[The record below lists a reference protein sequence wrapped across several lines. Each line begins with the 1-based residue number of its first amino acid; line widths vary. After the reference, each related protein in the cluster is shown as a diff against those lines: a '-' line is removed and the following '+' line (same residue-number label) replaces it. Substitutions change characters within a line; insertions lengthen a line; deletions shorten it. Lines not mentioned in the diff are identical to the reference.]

1 MKTAKLI
8 IGIISIILTFVI
20 FFQSCAA
27 GIGEALEGQDGTS
40 GGSGIIVAI
49 FMLISGIIAI
59 AARNSRGAGIVC
71 LIFYTIAGIVGVTM
85 HGIYQD
91 LVIWGIVSF
100 IFAVIFLI
108 ATITFKKDRHGK
120 PIE

>member
-1 MKTAKLI
+1 
-8 IGIISIILTFVI
+8 
-20 FFQSCAA
+20 
-27 GIGEALEGQDGTS
+27 
-40 GGSGIIVAI
+40 
-49 FMLISGIIAI
+49 MLISGIIAI